1 MPINA
6 RDLITRSMRR
16 INVLARGEVATAE
29 EAEDGLVTLNE
40 LLHSWETDG
49 IHIGHTDLALD
60 SEIELPDS
68 HIRGL
73 RLLLAMELASEF
85 EKVID
90 NVTIAQADRAKRQL
104 IAEYMV
110 VPDAKFDRSL
120 LDFQANR
127 RRRRYNIT
135 EG

>member
-1 MPINA
+1 MSIKA
-6 RDLITRSMRR
+6 RDLITRAMRK
-16 INVLARGEVATAE
+16 INVVARGEVATAE
-29 EAEDGLVTLNE
+29 EAEDGLITLNE

-49 IHIGHTDLALD
+49 IHIGHTDLTLD
-60 SEIELPDS
+60 SEVELPDS

-73 RLLLAMELASEF
+73 RLLLAVELAPEF
-85 EKVID
+85 EKVVDSI
-90 NVTIAQADRAKRQL
+90 TLLQADRAKRQL

-110 VPDAKFDRSL
+110 VPDTTFDRSL

-127 RRRRYNIT
+127 RRRRYNIN

>member
-1 MPINA
+1 MSIKA

-16 INVLARGEVATAE
+16 INIVARGEVATAE
-29 EAEDGLVTLNE
+29 EAEDGLITLNE

-49 IHIGHTDLALD
+49 IHIGHTDLTLD
-60 SEIELPDS
+60 SDVELPDS

-73 RLLLAMELASEF
+73 RLLLAMELASEY
-85 EKVID
+85 EKPID
-90 NVTIAQADRAKRQL
+90 GVTIAQADRAKRQL

-110 VPDAKFDRSL
+110 VPDSTFDRSL

-127 RRRRYNIT
+127 RRRRYNIN

>member
-1 MPINA
+1 MSIIA

-16 INVLARGEVATAE
+16 INIIARGEVASAE
-29 EAEDGLVTLNE
+29 EAEDGLVTLND

-49 IHIGHTDLALD
+49 IHIGHTDLTLD
-60 SEIELPDS
+60 STIELPDS

-73 RLLLAMELASEF
+73 RLLLAMELAPEF
-85 EKVID
+85 EKIPD

-110 VPDAKFDRSL
+110 IPDAQFDRTL
-120 LDFQANR
+120 LDFTANR
-127 RRRRYNIT
+127 RRRRYNIN